1 MPVIDR
7 LRELGRAGDTSSRPA
22 GPSSA
27 PAGDPASGSG
37 HQVEDADRLADP
49 PVGSG
54 GGDRN
59 RIPHHGGIWHLPLEA
74 SRDDMQTV
82 LGFIAPTPA
91 T

>member
-22 GPSSA
+22 GATSA
-27 PAGDPASGSG
+27 PVGDPASGSG
-37 HQVEDADRLADP
+37 RQVEDADRLADP

-59 RIPHHGGIWHLPLEA
+59 RIPRHGGIWHLPLEA